1 MSTCTSK
8 KIQLHKSRR
17 IDEETLLVQKQGIV
31 TILGSNNDS
40 VTSFRRTLS
49 ADMSSKKWLSQNGF
63 SPMKKINSAEE
74 ISRSFTEPTVA
85 ADSSS
90 SSEDDNSEE
99 MKQSRCQ
106 IWEAIQ
112 KKENV
117 EKSGELDLW
126 SSILSK
132 KANEESSKLTIP
144 PYVHPLV
151 KRSKSCLSE
160 KSLQICT
167 ESLGSET
174 GSDGFSSY
182 SPSETEDSE
191 EEKEEKG
198 EEEKEKVELSHG
210 EEFHVPKQNHAV
222 KITSR
227 SFPPPLPSLRMR
239 SHRDNGRLFIQAV
252 SVPSQNNFSAERQN
266 GRLVLTFAEMSEEE
280 AEEEFEEGRVEA
292 EEFESRVKEQE
303 NAPMLLSSG
312 IGLAV
317 MMNKPSG
324 VDDSYRSPKWSE
336 KFNDVVNFK
345 DVDVAQHGPLPP
357 RPRARIVPSSSGAFS
372 AYEYYCKTK
381 PTPKPS
387 PKTFTFHRNSYS
399 SLENNFN
406 SCKDSKRSFL
416 FWEPY
421 CIAT

>member
-1 MSTCTSK
+1 MSTCTNK
-8 KIQLHKSRR
+8 KIQLPKYRR
-17 IDEETLLVQKQGIV
+17 IDEETLLMQKQGIV

-40 VTSFRRTLS
+40 ATSFRRTLS

-63 SPMKKINSAEE
+63 SPMKKISSAEQ

-90 SSEDDNSEE
+90 SSEDDNSEQI
-99 MKQSRCQ
+99 KQRRCH

-117 EKSGELDLW
+117 EKLGELDIW

-132 KANEESSKLTIP
+132 KADEESSKLTIP

-191 EEKEEKG
+191 EEKEEK
-198 EEEKEKVELSHG
+198 EKHKMELSHG

-222 KITSR
+222 KRTSPR
-227 SFPPPLPSLRMR
+227 SFPPPLPSLHMR

-280 AEEEFEEGRVEA
+280 AEEEA
-292 EEFESRVKEQE
+292 EEFESRVKVQE

-324 VDDSYRSPKWSE
+324 VGDSYTSPKWSE

-406 SCKDSKRSFL
+406 SCKDSRRSFL
-416 FWEPY
+416 FWEPF

>member
-1 MSTCTSK
+1 MSTCTNK
-8 KIQLHKSRR
+8 KIQLPKSRR
-17 IDEETLLVQKQGIV
+17 IDEETLLMQKQGIV

-40 VTSFRRTLS
+40 ATSLRRTLS

-63 SPMKKINSAEE
+63 SPIKKISSSEE
-74 ISRSFTEPTVA
+74 ISRSFTEPTV

-99 MKQSRCQ
+99 IKQNRCQ
-106 IWEAIQ
+106 IWEIIQ
-112 KKENV
+112 KEENV
-117 EKSGELDLW
+117 DKSREFDIW
-126 SSILSK
+126 SSVLSK
-132 KANEESSKLTIP
+132 KANEESSKVIIP
-144 PYVHPLV
+144 AYVHPLV
-151 KRSKSCLSE
+151 RRSKSCLSE

-191 EEKEEKG
+191 EEKEEK
-198 EEEKEKVELSHG
+198 EEKEKVELSHE

-222 KITSR
+222 KRTSPR
-227 SFPPPLPSLRMR
+227 SFPPPLPSLHMR

-266 GRLVLTFAEMSEEE
+266 GRLVLTFAEMSEVE
-280 AEEEFEEGRVEA
+280 EEEFEEGDDEA
-292 EEFESRVKEQE
+292 EESESCVKEQE
-303 NAPMLLSSG
+303 HAPMLLSSG
-312 IGLAV
+312 IGLAL

-324 VDDSYRSPKWSE
+324 VGDSNRNPKWSE
-336 KFNDVVNFK
+336 KFKFNDVVNFK
-345 DVDVAQHGPLPP
+345 DVDVAQHSPLPP
-357 RPRARIVPSSSGAFS
+357 RPRARIVPSSLS

-387 PKTFTFHRNSYS
+387 PTTFTFHHHNNYS
-399 SLENNFN
+399 SLENNFK
-406 SCKDSKRSFL
+406 SCKDSRRSFL